1 MIPQT
6 IKNIVLID
14 DDPIN
19 NIINT
24 KFLERSFPV
33 QVTSFTSA
41 KAALNY
47 LKHGQDPLIGQ
58 LPDLV
63 FLDIFMPQMDG
74 WEFLDE
80 FQQLP
85 VWIVQKCN
93 VIMLSSSPDRADI
106 EKSKRYQCVREYI
119 SKPLTAEKVK
129 NLIRY
134 VEKIDD

>member
-1 MIPQT
+1 
-6 IKNIVLID
+6 LID

-24 KFLERSFPV
+24 RFLERAFPV
-33 QVTSFTSA
+33 HVTTFTSA
-41 KAALNY
+41 KEALNY
-47 LKHGQDPLIGQ
+47 LKKDQHLISQ

-80 FQQLP
+80 FQRLP
-85 VWIVQKCN
+85 VWVVHKCN

-119 SKPLTAEKVK
+119 SKPLTTEKVK
-129 NLIRY
+129 NLMKY
-134 VEKIDD
+134 VEKVSD